1 MANAKRAHARRS
13 RATKIARRDRTTKIG
28 RRKRVRAK
36 PKTKPHA
43 NSRTK
48 APPGS
53 LARPHGNRLVFAPEL
68 IAEGKRRFETTP
80 ESLDSIAIDFS
91 SNRSTL
97 RNLAKREGW
106 KRYVAPP
113 RGLPRAADIAT
124 KAEALEVEA
133 LEAEALEGN
142 GAWSIR
148 ERIDALRNAVDEEIA
163 AVRALRAKLKTVPH
177 GTEAAGRTS
186 RTLAE
191 LTATLER
198 LHRLEIGA
206 PQHNGQ
212 DTYDDMP
219 ADLDAFR
226 EDLARQIEAF
236 MESRPDEDD
245 AEEDSAAQIDA
256 TPQ

>member
-1 MANAKRAHARRS
+1 MTKAERAHARRS
-13 RATKIARRDRTTKIG
+13 RATKIG

-36 PKTKPHA
+36 PKAKPHA

-48 APPGS
+48 PLPRS

-68 IAEGKRRFETTP
+68 IADGKRRYETTP

-97 RNLAKREGW
+97 RNVAKREGW
-106 KRYVAPP
+106 VRFVAPP
-113 RGLPRAADIAT
+113 RGLPRAADIAA
-124 KAEALEVEA
+124 KAEA
-133 LEAEALEGN
+133 LEAEALETEALEAEAGEGN
-142 GAWSIR
+142 GAWSLR

-186 RTLAE
+186 RTLAD

-245 AEEDSAAQIDA
+245 AEEDSAAQIGA
-256 TPQ
+256 TPE